1 MCYGVGVERLINLT
15 IEKLPEGVYV
25 GTSDDVQGL
34 VVQGDTIAQV
44 IEYAREMVPI
54 IEAARAEFGFGKP
67 LGGVTP
73 PERFE
78 MPLVLAA

>member
-1 MCYGVGVERLINLT
+1 MERIIRLT
-15 IEKLPEGVYV
+15 VEKLPEGVYV

-44 IEYAREMVPI
+44 LEYAREMVPL

-67 LGGVTP
+67 PPGVSP
-73 PERFE
+73 PDRFE
-78 MPLVLAA
+78 VPVVLAA